1 MRVGLILIV
10 LLSMSYAHA
19 TVYKWIDENG
29 KVHFSDEPVKNAEV
43 VEFKKNTQ
51 NNIKLPEII
60 EPPIEDTPDANDIN
74 NTKYE
79 LNIVSPS
86 EEETIRSNEGNIT
99 IIADISPQLF
109 SPHKL
114 VLYMDGEKQGAS
126 QSSNLFKLKG
136 IDRGEH
142 TFTVKAVTKNGKQ
155 LASSKPRKVFL
166 HRTSLNQPKILRP
179 QPRNNN

>member
-1 MRVGLILIV
+1 MRVGLILMV
-10 LLSMSYAHA
+10 LFSISYAHA
-19 TVYKWIDENG
+19 TVYKWVDENG

-51 NNIKLPEII
+51 NNIKLPEVITS
-60 EPPIEDTPDANDIN
+60 PIEATPTIDIDS
-74 NTKYE
+74 TKYD
-79 LNIVSPS
+79 LKIVSPS

-109 SPHKL
+109 PPHRL
-114 VLYMDGEKQGAS
+114 ALYMDGKKQGSS
-126 QSSNLFKLKG
+126 QSGNLFKLRE

-142 TFTVKAVTKNGKQ
+142 TFTIKAVTKNGKQ

-166 HRTSLNQPKILRP
+166 HRTSLNQPKVLRP
-179 QPRNNN
+179 QPRSNN